1 MRSGRPGRRRGRPMP
16 PSRRCPGGGSGTGPS
31 RAGAAPLGVRQ
42 PRPGR
47 PGPISQPAFR
57 PRRSTAT
64 RGRACRPPRL
74 AECLGPSALRGLR
87 NARWGA
93 LPSPATPPM
102 PAPVGDADAH
112 RIAPAPP
119 PLKPRARCP
128 GQDVSVP
135 PHATGRIAAA
145 APTPSPRASLGAQRC
160 TYASFARARHAPADC
175 AVHPAARPVHGK
187 QYVHCAR
194 RCAATFPPPLPAP
207 GAAGHRRTQCVRPTP
222 EFRTPRARAEKAV
235 RACGALYPRPGH
247 ARADARLPTPGV
259 RAQPHALRL
268 APGTGFAPVSTGIVG
283 GFSRTTLVRR
293 PINTRTPWCFG
304 RLPIFLNLYQ

>member
-1 MRSGRPGRRRGRPMP
+1 MPWTNCVAWAAERSVGRAAVA
-16 PSRRCPGGGSGTGPS
+16 SDASH
-31 RAGAAPLGVRQ
+31 AG
-42 PRPGR
+42 
-47 PGPISQPAFR
+47 
-57 PRRSTAT
+57 T
-64 RGRACRPPRL
+64 RGRCGRAPHRPRAL
-74 AECLGPSALRGLR
+74 ATQA
-87 NARWGA
+87 AGA
-93 LPSPATPPM
+93 LP
-102 PAPVGDADAH
+102 G
-112 RIAPAPP
+112 
-119 PLKPRARCP
+119 PRRQRP
-128 GQDVSVP
+128 SGHD
-135 PHATGRIAAA
+135 TGRIAAA
-145 APTPSPRASLGAQRC
+145 APTPSPRASLGAQLC